1 MIVDVINSKEDL
13 IHGVPATDKE
23 IKNAEDDL
31 DLKFASEYKDYL
43 KTFGIIAYEG
53 HEITGISRP
62 ARTHVVD
69 VTKKLKNNNANIDAD
84 MYVVEET
91 NYDGIVI
98 WQKQNG
104 SIYETVGNSIPKQIY
119 ESLSQYVEN

>member
-1 MIVDVINSKEDL
+1 MIVDIINSKEDL
-13 IHGVPATDKE
+13 IHGVPVTDKE

-31 DLKFASEYKDYL
+31 DLRFASEYKDYL
-43 KTFGIIAYEG
+43 KTFGIIAYDG
-53 HEITGISRP
+53 HEITGISKS

-69 VTKKLKNNNANIDAD
+69 VTKKLKNDNANIDAD

>member
-1 MIVDVINSKEDL
+1 MIVDIINSKEDL
-13 IHGVPATDKE
+13 IHGVPVTDKE

-31 DLKFASEYKDYL
+31 DLRFASEYKDYL
-43 KTFGIIAYEG
+43 KTFGIIAYDG
-53 HEITGISRP
+53 HEITGISKS

-69 VTKKLKNNNANIDAD
+69 VTKKLKNDNANIAAD

-91 NYDGIVI
+91 NYDGVVI

-104 SIYETVGNSIPKQIY
+104 CIYETVGNSIPKQIY